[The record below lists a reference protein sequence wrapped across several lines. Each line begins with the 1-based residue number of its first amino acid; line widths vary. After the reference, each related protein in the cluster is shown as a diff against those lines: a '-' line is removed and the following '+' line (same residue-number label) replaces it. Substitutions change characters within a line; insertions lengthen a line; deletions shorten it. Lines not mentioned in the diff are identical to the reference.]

1 MHGEE
6 GLAAGRC
13 AAVDGDMNEYFL
25 DLTHCRAARQRA
37 SRIDR
42 QLLIPTQRRE
52 NAQGQQRLRLTIKR
66 RPAPRPPPRQLGDEV
81 LERHHELIRP
91 SQVRVDEI
99 LAGGHSGD
107 DTGSNWLNHGSQVEN
122 EPAEACVHAP
132 STPVPPPS
140 TPPTPPAK
148 SVLGEAAHRPA
159 VGVTLIAQK
168 GRLLDPPQTAF
179 RRPRHDLGRDMDSW
193 LALLNFRAGGQLPS
207 PPSLPLTFGLGW

>member
-25 DLTHCRAARQRA
+25 DLTHCRAASQRA

-42 QLLIPTQRRE
+42 ELLIPTQRRE
-52 NAQGQQRLRLTIKR
+52 NAQGQQRLRLAIKR

-91 SQVRVDEI
+91 SQVRVDELIAEHLAPNAQPSVEI

-122 EPAEACVHAP
+122 EPAEACGHAAP
-132 STPVPPPS
+132 RRRYLHPRHRDTTGQVGARRGS
-140 TPPTPPAK
+140 TPPR
-148 SVLGEAAHRPA
+148 G
-159 VGVTLIAQK
+159 GC
-168 GRLLDPPQTAF
+168 DPY
-179 RRPRHDLGRDMDSW
+179 RPRRTQAPGPATDWAM
-193 LALLNFRAGGQLPS
+193 P
-207 PPSLPLTFGLGW
+207 

>member
-42 QLLIPTQRRE
+42 QLLVPTQRRE
-52 NAQGQQRLRLTIKR
+52 NAQGQPRLRLTIKR
-66 RPAPRPPPRQLGDEV
+66 RPAPHPPPRQLGDEV

-91 SQVRVDEI
+91 SQVRVYELIAEHLAPNARPSVEI

-148 SVLGEAAHRPA
+148 SVLGEAARRPA
-159 VGVTLIAQK
+159 VGVTLI
-168 GRLLDPPQTAF
+168 GS
-179 RRPRHDLGRDMDSW
+179 RRTQAPGPATDWAM
-193 LALLNFRAGGQLPS
+193 P
-207 PPSLPLTFGLGW
+207 